1 MKKNSLLNIA
11 LFILKIGQILCIVSF
26 VLLLGTLTYSKLTPE
41 VASKIQIH
49 YESKNIHFNLR
60 DSVNDT
66 VISPEHDKTIT
77 PSDYVT
83 LDQLTT
89 GIILLLSL
97 QKSILLLLLY
107 LGLKAF
113 RKVIASVKNIKTFQQ
128 ENVNAFRKIGKYAF
142 FYFFIGSYSYYGA
155 MELSQR
161 SANLDLS
168 PLIITL
174 LAYILAEIF
183 KEGNKLVKE
192 NSLTV

>member
-11 LFILKIGQILCIVSF
+11 LFLLKIGQILCIVSF
-26 VLLLGTLTYSKLTPE
+26 VLLLGTLTYAKLTPE
-41 VASKIQIH
+41 VARKVQIH
-49 YESKNIHFNLR
+49 YESKDIHFNLS
-60 DSVNDT
+60 DSDNDT
-66 VISPEHDKTIT
+66 VITPEKDKTIT
-77 PSDYVT
+77 PSKYVS

-97 QKSILLLLLY
+97 QRSILLLLLY

-113 RKVIASVKNIKTFQQ
+113 RKVISSVKNINTFQQ

-142 FYFFIGSYSYYGA
+142 FYFFIGSYSYYGT

-161 SANLDLS
+161 SAHLDLS
-168 PLIITL
+168 PIIITL

-192 NSLTV
+192 NKLTI